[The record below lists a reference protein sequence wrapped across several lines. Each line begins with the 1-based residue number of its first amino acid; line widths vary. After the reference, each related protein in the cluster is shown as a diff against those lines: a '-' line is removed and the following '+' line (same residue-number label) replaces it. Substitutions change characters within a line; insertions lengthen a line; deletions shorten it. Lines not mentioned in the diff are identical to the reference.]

1 MREICTS
8 GSERGAV
15 RKDRPYRDSTPASP
29 EYPPDGNLP
38 DVRSS
43 LHAVA
48 GHPKPAKSGARIS
61 SAALASVARM
71 LDKLRAA
78 VEQGEALLVPV
89 LLGFRARLGGHHAEC
104 AAALESIGQPSPQ
117 QCGLDTASAESR
129 QRRGA
134 AELGKAVIEPTRGD
148 ANQLSIDMG
157 AISPEICNLEAIAKR
172 SLQVC
177 ARWKRL
183 GFYALLVRAQKAG
196 DHDVHPKLVVAVL
209 HDRSL
214 DRVAATCIGILA

>member
-71 LDKLRAA
+71 
-78 VEQGEALLVPV
+78 
-89 LLGFRARLGGHHAEC
+89 GGHHAEC